1 MSLRCRNN
9 CLCAKAGN
17 CHWQGKGEPRTGA
30 LLRTPLSRMCPFM
43 FKPPRAKSLEWNIVL
58 SLWGM
63 LSSRPLTVALGYMC
77 LHPYRQSEANRFPVE
92 LSHSRTH
99 KDCWLK
105 LEDRSH
111 SARNDRLA
119 SLQKGN
125 VPVII
130 RALTPPVCSLQQLR
144 PRGDLA
150 LPHLPGTARVLP
162 MLGTLGH
169 ITGILMSPVVF
180 PHPHYEYFVTWTFPT
195 LSHPA

>member
-1 MSLRCRNN
+1 
-9 CLCAKAGN
+9 
-17 CHWQGKGEPRTGA
+17 
-30 LLRTPLSRMCPFM
+30 M
-43 FKPPRAKSLEWNIVL
+43 FKPPRAKSLEWNTVP

-63 LSSRPLTVALGYMC
+63 LSSRPLTVALGYIC
-77 LHPYRQSEANRFPVE
+77 LHPHRQSEANRFPVE

-130 RALTPPVCSLQQLR
+130 QALAPPVCSLQQLR

-150 LPHLPGTARVLP
+150 LPHLSSIARVLP
-162 MLGTLGH
+162 MLGTSGH
-169 ITGILMSPVVF
+169 ITDILMSPVVF
-180 PHPHYEYFVTWTFPT
+180 PHPHYEYFCDMDFPHSFPSSLRVPPSKWEHPVVGGRFRFMVSGSLCTQWSVFFLFLSTW
-195 LSHPA
+195 S